1 MSSTAPH
8 PAPLDASSVAASVI
22 RTLGDEL
29 LHFRRDLHRRP
40 ELSWRE
46 TRTTELVAQRLEAAG
61 LRVRRLPRSGLVA
74 ELGES
79 GPVVALRGD
88 LDALPVADLTTDEW
102 SSTVPGVSH
111 ACGHDVHTT
120 ALLGAGLALAAVR
133 DAGLLQGRVRLLFQP
148 AEEVMP
154 GGALDFIAQG
164 ALDDV
169 VQVFGLHCD
178 PSLDVGQVGL
188 REGPLTGAADLLR
201 VGLRGKGGHTSRPHL
216 TQDLTFALGKLITE
230 LPAVLSR
237 RLDPRAG
244 ASVVWGRV
252 EAGSAPNVIPATG
265 MLAGTVRM
273 LDAVAWAE
281 AEHII
286 SEIVHQIVGPYGIVA
301 DVGYQ
306 RGVPPVVN
314 THASTA
320 VLTRAVEAAL
330 GEEGAVPTVQ
340 SLGGEDFGWFLDR
353 VPGAMG
359 RLGTRTPGGPTYDL
373 HQGDLRI
380 DERAVAIGARVLAE
394 AALEA
399 ARETEEA
406 GHLSD

>member
-1 MSSTAPH
+1 MSSSALH
-8 PAPLDASSVAASVI
+8 PSPLDASSVVAGVI
-22 RTLGDEL
+22 RTIESDL
-29 LHFRRDLHRRP
+29 LEFRRDLHRRP

-74 ELGES
+74 EVGES
-79 GPVVALRGD
+79 GPVIALRGD
-88 LDALPVADLTTDEW
+88 LDALPVTDLTTDEW

-120 ALLGAGLALAAVR
+120 ALLGAGHALAAVR
-133 DAGLLQGRVRLLFQP
+133 DAGLLRGRVRLLFQP

-154 GGALDFIAQG
+154 GGALDLIAQG
-164 ALDDV
+164 VLDDV
-169 VQVFGLHCD
+169 SQVFGLHCD

-188 REGPLTGAADLLR
+188 REGPLTGAADMLK
-201 VGLRGKGGHTSRPHL
+201 VTLRGKGGHTSRPHL

-244 ASVVWGRV
+244 VSVVWGKV

-265 MLAGTVRM
+265 VIAGTVRM
-273 LDAVAWAE
+273 LDALAWAE
-281 AEHII
+281 AEHTV
-286 SEIVHQIVGPYGIVA
+286 SEIVHQIVSPYGVVA
-301 DVGYQ
+301 EVAYQ

-314 THASTA
+314 QHFSTL
-320 VLTRAVEAAL
+320 VLTRAVETAL
-330 GEEGAVPTVQ
+330 GQEGAVPTVQ

-373 HQGDLRI
+373 HQGDLRV

-399 ARETEEA
+399 SLE
-406 GHLSD
+406 SDA